1 LQSEKQNAMSKQKKI
16 LSTTT
21 PSTSQPALEP
31 TKSRAV
37 EDRSIQG
44 VTSDLLFGRNNY
56 MWILAG
62 VGLMALGFALMAGG
76 AMPSPDVWDPEVIYS
91 FRRTVLAPIVILAG
105 LGCQFVA
112 IFAKK

>member
-16 LSTTT
+16 LKTTSTD
-21 PSTSQPALEP
+21 SQPALEP
-31 TKSRAV
+31 TKSRST
-37 EDRSIQG
+37 EDKSVQG

-62 VGLMALGFALMAGG
+62 VGLMALGFALMGG
-76 AMPSPDVWDPEVIYS
+76 GSMPSPDVWDPEIIYS
-91 FRRTVLAPIVILAG
+91 FRRTVLAPVVILAG
-105 LGCQFVA
+105 LGFQFVA